1 MKLSIIIPAYNE
13 ASTIGKVVQQVLSLE
28 LPEIQKEVIVV
39 DDGSYDQ
46 TGEIAR
52 SKGAVVVQHL
62 INRGLGGALGTGIEA
77 ALHWGADVVVT
88 FDADG
93 QHSPDDI
100 NKVIQPVLMDRADV
114 VIGSRMLEAGGMPW
128 TRRAANRLANF
139 ITSVLLEIQTTD
151 SQSGLRAFSRLAA
164 EQIKITS
171 NYYEVSTEICGEI
184 ERHHLRLTEVPVRSI
199 YTEYSLSKGQ
209 GFRAGLKTLFRLLLF
224 RYVRQA

>member
-1 MKLSIIIPAYNE
+1 M
-13 ASTIGKVVQQVLSLE
+13 
-28 LPEIQKEVIVV
+28 V
-39 DDGSYDQ
+39 DDGSYDR

-52 SKGAVVVQHL
+52 SKGAVVVRHL

-128 TRRAANRLANF
+128 TRRVANRLANF

-209 GFRAGLKTLFRLLLF
+209 GFKAGLKTLFRLLLF